1 MLNDKIAALLND
13 QVNKELYS
21 AYLYLDF
28 ANYYADEGLDGFA
41 HWYEVQAQEER
52 DHALIF
58 RNYLHENGEKVK
70 LLAIDQPDKTFS
82 SYLEPLEAGLEHE
95 KYVTSLI
102 NDIYAVA
109 TAERDY
115 ASQNML
121 QWFIKEQVEE
131 EETAREYIDAL
142 EKIGDNGYGL
152 YMFDKELA
160 ARVYSTPAPL
170 AAKG

>member
-1 MLNDKIAALLND
+1 MNYINSRDGKVMLEPIAAVETEWESPLAAFKATL
-13 QVNKELYS
+13 
-21 AYLYLDF
+21 
-28 ANYYADEGLDGFA
+28 A
-41 HWYEVQAQEER
+41 HEQ
-52 DHALIF
+52 
-58 RNYLHENGEKVK
+58 K
-70 LLAIDQPDKTFS
+70 
-82 SYLEPLEAGLEHE
+82 
-95 KYVTSLI
+95 VTSLI

>member
-1 MLNDKIAALLND
+1 MLNNKITDAINAQINA
-13 QVNKELYS
+13 ELWS
-21 AYLYLDF
+21 AYLYLSMSMHF
-28 ANYYADEGLDGFA
+28 ANKGYSGIANWFMI
-41 HWYEVQAQEER
+41 QFKEEQ
-52 DHALIF
+52 DHATIF
-58 RNYLHENGEKVK
+58 MNYINSRDGKVM
-70 LLAIDQPDKTFS
+70 
-82 SYLEPLEAGLEHE
+82 LEPIAAVETEWESPLAAFKATLAHE
-95 KYVTSLI
+95 QKVTSLI

-121 QWFIKEQVEE
+121 QWFINEQVEE